1 MADESPKIPK
11 THAAKVRQLEAAF
24 ESYLR
29 EVRAIKK
36 DRRALKERYVKRV
49 DGGKIE
55 EIRKLIK
62 SL

>member
-1 MADESPKIPK
+1 MADDKPKFPK
-11 THAAKVRQLEAAF
+11 SHAEKVKRLEAAF
-24 ESYLR
+24 DAYLQ
-29 EVRAIKK
+29 EVHAIKK